1 MAGSLADIAGSINV
15 ECRSQSD
22 KGLIRDIGVAM
33 GESLSPVEVAHEAHR
48 HREHNNAHGQPVG
61 HWRVVQVIE
70 AVLLAVITVMAAWSG
85 FAAAAYGTE
94 SRVAFAESA
103 NLKTDAD
110 AKVTQSNEVQNFD
123 EFAFFAWLQT
133 YAIGD
138 ASAIAFAEQRFEPD
152 LEIAFNAW
160 METNPQT
167 NLSAPATP
175 FEMPEYLRPLL
186 EESNAL
192 QIKAAA
198 SADEG
203 VAKGILSD
211 KYIRLTVLLAGVLF
225 LIGIGSTFSMVSL
238 RYGLISVG
246 LVLMAVAA
254 INLIGLPQP
263 DFNLG
268 VSTDVGENA

>member
-1 MAGSLADIAGSINV
+1 
-15 ECRSQSD
+15 
-22 KGLIRDIGVAM
+22 M

-48 HREHNNAHGQPVG
+48 HQEHSSAHGQPVG
-61 HWRVVQVIE
+61 HWRVVQVTE
-70 AVLLAVITVMAAWSG
+70 AVLLAVITILAAWSG

-110 AKVTQSNEVQNFD
+110 AKAIESNEVQNFD
-123 EFAFFAWLQT
+123 EFAFFAWLQA
-133 YAIGD
+133 YSSGD
-138 ASAIAFAEQRFEPD
+138 ADAVNFAKQRFQPN

-175 FEMPEYLRPLL
+175 FEMPEYQRPLL
-186 EESNAL
+186 EESKAL
-192 QIKAAA
+192 EIKANA

-203 VAKGILSD
+203 VETGVLSD

-225 LIGIGSTFSMVSL
+225 LVGIGSTFTMVSL
-238 RYGLISVG
+238 RYGLIGVG
-246 LVLMAVAA
+246 LALLVVAA

-263 DFNLG
+263 NFNLEPP
-268 VSTDVGENA
+268 SDVTENA

>member
-1 MAGSLADIAGSINV
+1 MAGSLADIIRSINV

-22 KGLIRDIGVAM
+22 TGLTEDNGADM

-48 HREHNNAHGQPVG
+48 HREHGSAHGQPAG
-61 HWRVVQVIE
+61 HLRIVQVTE

-103 NLKTDAD
+103 NFKTDAD
-110 AKVTQSNEVQNFD
+110 AKAIESNEVQNFD

-133 YAIGD
+133 YATGD
-138 ASAIAFAEQRFEPD
+138 SSAIAFAEQRFEPD
-152 LEIAFNAW
+152 LEVAFRAW

-175 FEMPEYLRPLL
+175 FEMAEYQRPLL
-186 EESNAL
+186 EESKAL
-192 QIKAAA
+192 QIKASE

-203 VAKGILSD
+203 VVQGILSD

-225 LIGIGSTFSMVSL
+225 IIGIGSTFSMVSL

-246 LVLMAVAA
+246 LVLMVVAA

-268 VSTDVGENA
+268 VPTNAVESS